1 MEGNFKK
8 IVLIFICLMLMC
20 CKDKDY
26 EEHLRLLNEARLFQ
40 RHLIKEGHQLIRQN
54 SSILI
59 DSVSVFDIKS
69 LNPNEKKEKLTVGL
83 IDSVYYKNTGIGS
96 GNNFISFKIHK
107 ADLSNFES
115 DYELKLVE
123 RFDEN
128 TNENLLFITF
138 SNFRIENKKARII
151 VKKVKGIGMMKA
163 TFFFEKINNV
173 WVFKKKQVHGEI
185 G

>member
-26 EEHLRLLNEARLFQ
+26 EEHIKLLNEARLFQ

-69 LNPNEKKEKLTVGL
+69 LNPNEKK
-83 IDSVYYKNTGIGS
+83 KNLQL
-96 GNNFISFKIHK
+96 
-107 ADLSNFES
+107 D
-115 DYELKLVE
+115 
-123 RFDEN
+123 
-128 TNENLLFITF
+128 
-138 SNFRIENKKARII
+138 
-151 VKKVKGIGMMKA
+151 
-163 TFFFEKINNV
+163 
-173 WVFKKKQVHGEI
+173 
-185 G
+185 